1 MMKLFKNHSVLYL
14 AASLA
19 FAASSRLASGAGVA
33 AEAVVEAAGWDR
45 LRLRAKGAAGRLE
58 GLGEEGSD
66 EERIALVSLLDSL
79 LFELKLTL
87 TN

>member
-1 MMKLFKNHSVLYL
+1 M
-14 AASLA
+14 
-19 FAASSRLASGAGVA
+19 AASSRLASVAGVT

-45 LRLRAKGAAGRLE
+45 LRLRAKGAAGLLE
-58 GLGEEGSD
+58 GLAEEGSD

-79 LFELKLTL
+79 LFELKLTR

>member
-1 MMKLFKNHSVLYL
+1 L
-14 AASLA
+14 
-19 FAASSRLASGAGVA
+19 AASSRLASGAGVGA
-33 AEAVVEAAGWDR
+33 VEAAVEEAGWDR
-45 LRLRAKGAAGRLE
+45 LRLRAKGAAGFLE
-58 GLGEEGSD
+58 GLAEEGSE

>member
-1 MMKLFKNHSVLYL
+1 L
-14 AASLA
+14 
-19 FAASSRLASGAGVA
+19 AASSRLASGAGVA
-33 AEAVVEAAGWDR
+33 VEAVEEAGWDR

-58 GLGEEGSD
+58 GLAEEGSD

-79 LFELKLTL
+79 LFELKLTR